1 MLSRITLSRPYARA
15 AFQAA
20 QESSSLSDWSECLTL
35 AARVAAAEEM
45 RELVDNPRIGRER
58 LIDLFREI
66 GGERFDERFLNFLK
80 AVGHHNRFELLPEIA
95 AQFEFLR
102 REAEKR
108 VHVRVTSAYPLES
121 AEQKSLAERLKK
133 RFGRDVDL
141 DVEVDES
148 LIGGVVIRTGD
159 EVIDGS
165 VRGRLEQLGK
175 QLAV

>member
-1 MLSRITLSRPYARA
+1 MISRITLARPYARA

-20 QESSSLSDWSECLTL
+20 RDTDSLGEWSQHLML
-35 AARVAAAEEM
+35 ASQVAAAPEM
-45 RELVDNPRIGRER
+45 RELVDNPRIDRDR
-58 LIDLFREI
+58 LIEVFREI
-66 GGERFDERFLNFLK
+66 GGDAFDERFVNFLRS
-80 AVGHHNRFELLPEIA
+80 VGQHKRFELLPEIA

-102 REAEKR
+102 REAQQR
-108 VHVRVTSAYPLES
+108 IHVRVTSAYPLES
-121 AEQKSLAERLKK
+121 DEQEALTRRLKS
-133 RFGRDVDL
+133 RFGREVDL
-141 DVEVDES
+141 EIDVDES

>member
-1 MLSRITLSRPYARA
+1 MFSRITLARPYARA

-20 QESSSLSDWSECLTL
+20 RQTDSLGDWSERLTL
-35 AARVAAAEEM
+35 AAQIAAAEEM
-45 RELVDNPRIGRER
+45 RELIDNPRIGRER
-58 LIDLFREI
+58 LIELFRDI
-66 GGERFDERFLNFLK
+66 GGERFDDRFINFLR

-108 VHVRVTSAYPLES
+108 VHVQVTSAYPLDS
-121 AEQKSLAERLKK
+121 AEQESLATRLKK
-133 RFGRDVDL
+133 RFGRDIDL
-141 DVEVDES
+141 EVEVDES
-148 LIGGVVIRTGD
+148 LIGGVVIRAGD

>member
-1 MLSRITLSRPYARA
+1 MFSRITLARPYARA

-20 QESSSLSDWSECLTL
+20 QESASLSDWSERLTL
-35 AARVAAAEEM
+35 VAQITVAEEM
-45 RELVDNPRIGRER
+45 RQLVDNPRIGRDR
-58 LIDLFREI
+58 LIELFREI
-66 GGERFDERFLNFLK
+66 GGERFDERFLNFLR

-108 VHVRVTSAYPLES
+108 IHVRVTSAYPMES
-121 AEQKSLAERLKK
+121 AEQKSLTDRLKQ

-148 LIGGVVIRTGD
+148 LIGGVVIRAGD